1 MTPTQLATLHRRC
14 FSAHPRPWSGEE
26 FGELLSSTLNFLL
39 ARPHGFLLGRTVADE
54 AELLTLAVAPEWRRQ
69 GVARDLLREFALTSR
84 QRGARQAFLEV
95 ASDNAAAIAVYASDG
110 WARTGLRRGYYAP
123 GINAVV
129 MCRAL

>member
-1 MTPTQLATLHRRC
+1 MTPAQLATLHRRC
-14 FSAHPRPWSGEE
+14 FSAHPRPWSGDE

-39 ARPHGFLLGRTVADE
+39 VRPHGFLLGRTVADE

-69 GVARDLLREFALTSR
+69 GVARDLLREFSLTSR

-95 ASDNAAAIAVYASDG
+95 ASDNAAAIAAYAGDG

-123 GINAVV
+123 DIDAVV